1 MYKEMLKGA
10 LRPHPFLQ
18 GIIEKAIMQLRAGG
32 GIHDSSCPHPYKVDV
47 SSYLFLK

>member
-1 MYKEMLKGA
+1 MLKGA

-32 GIHDSSCPHPYKVDV
+32 GYMTLHARIHTRSMSVLTY
-47 SSYLFLK
+47 F